1 MKHIISNIFLLLILF
16 SCNRLT
22 DCENIPEVLTGS
34 CIDST
39 LIDSGAMCITLYEPV
54 CGCNGVTYSNSCVAT
69 TRGGVSSYLN
79 GECCD

>member
-1 MKHIISNIFLLLILF
+1 MKHLLIPTVLLLILF
-16 SCNRLT
+16 SC
-22 DCENIPEVLTGS
+22 DKKSCANIPELGNSS

-39 LIDSGAMCITLYEPV
+39 LIVSGGVCITVYEPV

-69 TRGGVSSYLN
+69 TKGGVSSYVD

>member
-1 MKHIISNIFLLLILF
+1 MKHIVSNIFLLLILF

-22 DCENIPEVLTGS
+22 DCANIPELGNSS

-39 LIDSGAMCITLYEPV
+39 LIVSGGACATVYEPV

-69 TRGGVSSYLN
+69 TRGGVSSYVD

>member
-1 MKHIISNIFLLLILF
+1 MKHIMSNIFLFLILF
-16 SCNRLT
+16 SC
-22 DCENIPEVLTGS
+22 DKKSCANIPELGNSS

-69 TRGGVSSYLN
+69 TRGGVSSYVD

>member
-1 MKHIISNIFLLLILF
+1 MKHLLIPTILLLILF
-16 SCNRLT
+16 SCDKKSCT
-22 DCENIPEVLTGS
+22 IIPELGNSS

-39 LIDSGAMCITLYEPV
+39 LIVSGGMCATVYEPV

-69 TRGGVSSYLN
+69 IRGGVSSYVD

>member
-1 MKHIISNIFLLLILF
+1 MKHLLIPSLLLLILF
-16 SCNRLT
+16 SCDKKSCT
-22 DCENIPEVLTGS
+22 NISELGNSS

-39 LIDSGAMCITLYEPV
+39 LIVSGGMCITVYEPV

-69 TRGGVSSYLN
+69 TRGGVSSYVD